1 MKSEE
6 IFNEL
11 IKIIQPSNIKVNE
24 SMKKH
29 TTFKI
34 GGNADFFVTVRTIE
48 EIKDILEFVKQNN
61 IELTVLGNGSN
72 ILVTDKGIRGIV
84 LKIDL
89 QGIEIQKKEEDVA
102 MQLTETMVAEETEVY
117 SYNYNQVFVTVGAG
131 VKMGN
136 LAQILLKEEI
146 EGFEFAA
153 GIPGTIGGAIRMNA
167 GAYGKEMKDVVL
179 STTCM
184 DKNGKLYTFSNEEQE
199 FSYRNSIFQKKDYI
213 IIETKLKLEYGKK
226 DEIQKKMEEYFKSR
240 KEKQPIEYPSA
251 GSSFKRQEGIITA
264 KLIDDVGLKGYKI
277 GGAQVSEKHAG
288 FIVNYNNATATD
300 VINLINY
307 IKEKV
312 YSKYGIKIEEE
323 IKIIGER

>member
-1 MKSEE
+1 MVKQEE
-6 IFNEL
+6 LEQ
-11 IKIIQPSNIKVNE
+11 KIIFDEP
-24 SMKKH
+24 MKKH
-29 TTFKI
+29 TSFKI
-34 GGNADFFVTVRTIE
+34 GGTADYFFKATTLEELQNIIKFAKIKELPITI
-48 EIKDILEFVKQNN
+48 I
-61 IELTVLGNGSN
+61 GNGSN
-72 ILVTDKGIRGIV
+72 LLVTDKGIRGLVIKIDIKK
-84 LKIDL
+84 LKIEKKDKFAV
-89 QGIEIQKKEEDVA
+89 IE
-102 MQLTETMVAEETEVY
+102 
-117 SYNYNQVFVTVGAG
+117 VGAG
-131 VKMGN
+131 NKLMALATKM
-136 LAQILLKEEI
+136 KDEELSGL
-146 EGFEFAA
+146 EGLS
-153 GIPGTIGGAIRMNA
+153 GIPGSVGGAIVMNA

-184 DKNGKLYTFSNEEQE
+184 DKNGKLYIFSNEEQE

-226 DEIQKKMEEYFKSR
+226 DEIQKRMEEYFKSR

>member
-1 MKSEE
+1 MVKQEE
-6 IFNEL
+6 LEQ
-11 IKIIQPSNIKVNE
+11 KIIFDEP
-24 SMKKH
+24 MKKH
-29 TTFKI
+29 TSFKI
-34 GGNADFFVTVRTIE
+34 GGTADYFFKATTLE
-48 EIKDILEFVKQNN
+48 ELQNIIKFAKIK
-61 IELTVLGNGSN
+61 ELTITIIGNGSN
-72 ILVTDKGIRGIV
+72 LLVTDKGIRGLVIKIDIKK
-84 LKIDL
+84 LKIEKKDEFAV
-89 QGIEIQKKEEDVA
+89 IE
-102 MQLTETMVAEETEVY
+102 
-117 SYNYNQVFVTVGAG
+117 VGAG
-131 VKMGN
+131 NKLMALATKM
-136 LAQILLKEEI
+136 KDEELSGL
-146 EGFEFAA
+146 EGLS
-153 GIPGTIGGAIRMNA
+153 GIPGSVGGAIVMNA

-323 IKIIGER
+323 IKIIGERY

>member
-1 MKSEE
+1 MVKQEE
-6 IFNEL
+6 LEQ
-11 IKIIQPSNIKVNE
+11 KIIFDEP
-24 SMKKH
+24 MKKH
-29 TTFKI
+29 TSFKI
-34 GGNADFFVTVRTIE
+34 GGTADYFFKATTLEELQNIIKFAKIKELPITI
-48 EIKDILEFVKQNN
+48 I
-61 IELTVLGNGSN
+61 GNGSN
-72 ILVTDKGIRGIV
+72 LLVTDKGIRGLVIKIDIKK
-84 LKIDL
+84 LKIEKKDEFAV
-89 QGIEIQKKEEDVA
+89 IE
-102 MQLTETMVAEETEVY
+102 
-117 SYNYNQVFVTVGAG
+117 VGAG
-131 VKMGN
+131 NKLMALATKM
-136 LAQILLKEEI
+136 KDEELSGL
-146 EGFEFAA
+146 EGLS
-153 GIPGTIGGAIRMNA
+153 GIPGSVGGAIVMNA

-226 DEIQKKMEEYFKSR
+226 DEIQKRMEEYFKSR

-251 GSSFKRQEGIITA
+251 GSSFKRQEGIITS

>member
-1 MKSEE
+1 MVKQEE
-6 IFNEL
+6 LEQ
-11 IKIIQPSNIKVNE
+11 KIIFDEP
-24 SMKKH
+24 MKKH
-29 TTFKI
+29 TSFKI
-34 GGNADFFVTVRTIE
+34 GGTADYFFKATTLEELQNIIKFAKIKELPITI
-48 EIKDILEFVKQNN
+48 I
-61 IELTVLGNGSN
+61 GNGSN
-72 ILVTDKGIRGIV
+72 LLVTDKGIRGLVIKIDIKK
-84 LKIDL
+84 LKIEKKDEFAV
-89 QGIEIQKKEEDVA
+89 IE
-102 MQLTETMVAEETEVY
+102 
-117 SYNYNQVFVTVGAG
+117 VGAG
-131 VKMGN
+131 NKLMALATKM
-136 LAQILLKEEI
+136 KDEELSGL
-146 EGFEFAA
+146 EGLS
-153 GIPGTIGGAIRMNA
+153 GIPGSVGGAIVMNA

>member
-1 MKSEE
+1 MVKQEE
-6 IFNEL
+6 LEQ
-11 IKIIQPSNIKVNE
+11 KIIFDEP
-24 SMKKH
+24 MKKH
-29 TTFKI
+29 TSFKI
-34 GGNADFFVTVRTIE
+34 GGTADYFFKATTLEELQNIIKFAKIKELPITI
-48 EIKDILEFVKQNN
+48 I
-61 IELTVLGNGSN
+61 GNGSN
-72 ILVTDKGIRGIV
+72 LLVTDKGIRGLVIKIDIKK
-84 LKIDL
+84 LKIEKKDEFAV
-89 QGIEIQKKEEDVA
+89 IE
-102 MQLTETMVAEETEVY
+102 
-117 SYNYNQVFVTVGAG
+117 VGAG
-131 VKMGN
+131 NKLMALATKM
-136 LAQILLKEEI
+136 KDEELSGL
-146 EGFEFAA
+146 EGLS
-153 GIPGTIGGAIRMNA
+153 GIPGSVGGAIVMNA

-184 DKNGKLYTFSNEEQE
+184 DKNGKLYIFSNEEQE

-240 KEKQPIEYPSA
+240 KEKQPIKYPSA

>member
-1 MKSEE
+1 MVKQEE
-6 IFNEL
+6 LEQ
-11 IKIIQPSNIKVNE
+11 KIIFDEP
-24 SMKKH
+24 MKKH
-29 TTFKI
+29 TSFKI
-34 GGNADFFVTVRTIE
+34 GGTADYFFKATTLEELQNIIKFAKIKELPITI
-48 EIKDILEFVKQNN
+48 I
-61 IELTVLGNGSN
+61 GNGSN
-72 ILVTDKGIRGIV
+72 LLVTDKGIRGLVIKIDIKK
-84 LKIDL
+84 LKIEKKDEFAV
-89 QGIEIQKKEEDVA
+89 IE
-102 MQLTETMVAEETEVY
+102 
-117 SYNYNQVFVTVGAG
+117 VGAG
-131 VKMGN
+131 NKLMALATKM
-136 LAQILLKEEI
+136 KDEELSGL
-146 EGFEFAA
+146 EGLS
-153 GIPGTIGGAIRMNA
+153 GIPGSVGGAIVMNA

-240 KEKQPIEYPSA
+240 KEKQPIKYPSA

-300 VINLINY
+300 VINLIDY
-307 IKEKV
+307 IKENV

>member
-1 MKSEE
+1 MVKQEE
-6 IFNEL
+6 LEQ
-11 IKIIQPSNIKVNE
+11 KIIFDEP
-24 SMKKH
+24 MKKH
-29 TTFKI
+29 TSFKI
-34 GGNADFFVTVRTIE
+34 GGTADYFFKATTLEELQNIIKFAKIKELPITI
-48 EIKDILEFVKQNN
+48 I
-61 IELTVLGNGSN
+61 GNGSN
-72 ILVTDKGIRGIV
+72 LLVTDKGIRGLVIKIDIKK
-84 LKIDL
+84 LKIEKKDEFAV
-89 QGIEIQKKEEDVA
+89 IE
-102 MQLTETMVAEETEVY
+102 
-117 SYNYNQVFVTVGAG
+117 VGAG
-131 VKMGN
+131 NKLMALATKM
-136 LAQILLKEEI
+136 KDEELSGL
-146 EGFEFAA
+146 EGLS
-153 GIPGTIGGAIRMNA
+153 GIPGSVGGAIVMNA

-240 KEKQPIEYPSA
+240 KEKQPIKYPSA

-300 VINLINY
+300 VINLIKY

>member
-1 MKSEE
+1 MVKQEE
-6 IFNEL
+6 LEQ
-11 IKIIQPSNIKVNE
+11 KIIFDEP
-24 SMKKH
+24 MKKH
-29 TTFKI
+29 TSFKI
-34 GGNADFFVTVRTIE
+34 GGTADYFFKATTLEELQSIIKFAKIKELPITI
-48 EIKDILEFVKQNN
+48 I
-61 IELTVLGNGSN
+61 GNGSN
-72 ILVTDKGIRGIV
+72 LLVTDKGIRGLVIKIDIKK
-84 LKIDL
+84 LKIEKKDEFAV
-89 QGIEIQKKEEDVA
+89 IE
-102 MQLTETMVAEETEVY
+102 
-117 SYNYNQVFVTVGAG
+117 VGAG
-131 VKMGN
+131 NKLMALATKM
-136 LAQILLKEEI
+136 KDEELSGL
-146 EGFEFAA
+146 EGLS
-153 GIPGTIGGAIRMNA
+153 GIPGSVGGAIVMNA

-226 DEIQKKMEEYFKSR
+226 DEIQKRMEEYFKSR

>member
-1 MKSEE
+1 MVKQEE
-6 IFNEL
+6 LEQ
-11 IKIIQPSNIKVNE
+11 KIIFDEP
-24 SMKKH
+24 MKKH
-29 TTFKI
+29 TSFKI
-34 GGNADFFVTVRTIE
+34 GGTADYFFKATTLEELQNIIKFAKIKEWPITI
-48 EIKDILEFVKQNN
+48 I
-61 IELTVLGNGSN
+61 GNGSN
-72 ILVTDKGIRGIV
+72 LLVTDKGIRGLVIKIDINK
-84 LKIDL
+84 LKI
-89 QGIEIQKKEEDVA
+89 EKKDKFAVVE
-102 MQLTETMVAEETEVY
+102 
-117 SYNYNQVFVTVGAG
+117 VGAG
-131 VKMGN
+131 NKLMALATKM
-136 LAQILLKEEI
+136 KDEELSGL
-146 EGFEFAA
+146 EGLS
-153 GIPGTIGGAIRMNA
+153 GIPGSVGGAVVMNA

-226 DEIQKKMEEYFKSR
+226 DEIQKRMEEYFKSR
-240 KEKQPIEYPSA
+240 KEKQPIKYPSA

>member
-1 MKSEE
+1 MVKQEE
-6 IFNEL
+6 LEQ
-11 IKIIQPSNIKVNE
+11 KIIFDEP
-24 SMKKH
+24 MKKH
-29 TTFKI
+29 TSFKI
-34 GGNADFFVTVRTIE
+34 GGTADYFFKATTLEELQNIIKFAKIKEWPITI
-48 EIKDILEFVKQNN
+48 I
-61 IELTVLGNGSN
+61 GNGSN
-72 ILVTDKGIRGIV
+72 LLVTDKGIRGLVIKIDIKK
-84 LKIDL
+84 LKIEKKDEFAV
-89 QGIEIQKKEEDVA
+89 IE
-102 MQLTETMVAEETEVY
+102 
-117 SYNYNQVFVTVGAG
+117 VGAG
-131 VKMGN
+131 NKLMALATKM
-136 LAQILLKEEI
+136 KDEELSGL
-146 EGFEFAA
+146 EGLS
-153 GIPGTIGGAIRMNA
+153 GIPGSVGGAIVMNA

-226 DEIQKKMEEYFKSR
+226 DEIQKRMEEYFKSR

>member
-1 MKSEE
+1 MVKQEE
-6 IFNEL
+6 LEQ
-11 IKIIQPSNIKVNE
+11 KIIFDEP
-24 SMKKH
+24 MKKH
-29 TTFKI
+29 TSFKI
-34 GGNADFFVTVRTIE
+34 GGTADYFFKATTLEELQNIIKFAKIKEWPITI
-48 EIKDILEFVKQNN
+48 I
-61 IELTVLGNGSN
+61 GNGSN
-72 ILVTDKGIRGIV
+72 LLVTDKGIRGLVIKIDINK
-84 LKIDL
+84 LKI
-89 QGIEIQKKEEDVA
+89 EKKDKFAVVE
-102 MQLTETMVAEETEVY
+102 
-117 SYNYNQVFVTVGAG
+117 VGAG
-131 VKMGN
+131 NKLMALATKM
-136 LAQILLKEEI
+136 KDEELSGL
-146 EGFEFAA
+146 EGLS
-153 GIPGTIGGAIRMNA
+153 GIPGSVGGAAVMNA

-226 DEIQKKMEEYFKSR
+226 DEIQKRMEEYFKSR

-300 VINLINY
+300 VINLIDY

>member
-1 MKSEE
+1 MVKQEE
-6 IFNEL
+6 LEQ
-11 IKIIQPSNIKVNE
+11 KIIFDEP
-24 SMKKH
+24 MKKH
-29 TTFKI
+29 TSFKI
-34 GGNADFFVTVRTIE
+34 GGTADYFFKATTLEELQNIIKFAKIKEWPITI
-48 EIKDILEFVKQNN
+48 I
-61 IELTVLGNGSN
+61 GNGSN
-72 ILVTDKGIRGIV
+72 LLVTDKGIRGLVIKIDINK
-84 LKIDL
+84 LKI
-89 QGIEIQKKEEDVA
+89 EKKDKFAVVE
-102 MQLTETMVAEETEVY
+102 
-117 SYNYNQVFVTVGAG
+117 VGAG
-131 VKMGN
+131 NKLMALATKM
-136 LAQILLKEEI
+136 KDEELSGL
-146 EGFEFAA
+146 EGLS
-153 GIPGTIGGAIRMNA
+153 GIPGSVGGAVVMNA

-184 DKNGKLYTFSNEEQE
+184 DKNGKLYIFSNEEQE

-226 DEIQKKMEEYFKSR
+226 DEIQKRMEEYFKSR

>member
-1 MKSEE
+1 MVKQEE
-6 IFNEL
+6 LEQ
-11 IKIIQPSNIKVNE
+11 KIIFDEP
-24 SMKKH
+24 MKKH
-29 TTFKI
+29 TSFKI
-34 GGNADFFVTVRTIE
+34 GGTADYFFKATTLEELQNIIKFAKIKEWPITI
-48 EIKDILEFVKQNN
+48 I
-61 IELTVLGNGSN
+61 GNGSN
-72 ILVTDKGIRGIV
+72 LLVTDKGIRGLVIKIDINK
-84 LKIDL
+84 LKI
-89 QGIEIQKKEEDVA
+89 EKKDKFAVVE
-102 MQLTETMVAEETEVY
+102 
-117 SYNYNQVFVTVGAG
+117 VGAG
-131 VKMGN
+131 NKLMALATKM
-136 LAQILLKEEI
+136 KDEELSGL
-146 EGFEFAA
+146 EGLS
-153 GIPGTIGGAIRMNA
+153 GIPGSVGGAVVMNA

-226 DEIQKKMEEYFKSR
+226 DEIQKRMEEYFKSR

>member
-1 MKSEE
+1 MVKQKE
-6 IFNEL
+6 IEQ
-11 IKIIQPSNIKVNE
+11 KIIFDEP
-24 SMKKH
+24 MKKH
-29 TTFKI
+29 TSFKI
-34 GGNADFFVTVRTIE
+34 GGTADYFFKATTLEELQNIIKFAKIKELPITI
-48 EIKDILEFVKQNN
+48 I
-61 IELTVLGNGSN
+61 GNGSN
-72 ILVTDKGIRGIV
+72 LLVTDKGIRGLVIKIDINK
-84 LKIDL
+84 LKI
-89 QGIEIQKKEEDVA
+89 EKKDEFAVVE
-102 MQLTETMVAEETEVY
+102 
-117 SYNYNQVFVTVGAG
+117 VGAG
-131 VKMGN
+131 NKLMALATKM
-136 LAQILLKEEI
+136 KDEELSGL
-146 EGFEFAA
+146 EGLS
-153 GIPGTIGGAIRMNA
+153 GIPGSVGGAVVMNA

-179 STTCM
+179 STTCI
-184 DKNGKLYTFSNEEQE
+184 DKNGRLYTFSNEKQE

-226 DEIQKKMEEYFKSR
+226 DEIQKRMEEYFKSR

-264 KLIDDVGLKGYKI
+264 KLIDDAGLKGYKI
-277 GGAQVSEKHAG
+277 GGAKVSEKHAG

>member
-1 MKSEE
+1 MVKQEE
-6 IFNEL
+6 LEQ
-11 IKIIQPSNIKVNE
+11 KIIFDEP
-24 SMKKH
+24 MKKH
-29 TTFKI
+29 TSFKI
-34 GGNADFFVTVRTIE
+34 GGTADYFFKATTLEELQNIIKFAKIKEWPITI
-48 EIKDILEFVKQNN
+48 I
-61 IELTVLGNGSN
+61 GNGSN
-72 ILVTDKGIRGIV
+72 LLVTDKGIRGLVIKIDINK
-84 LKIDL
+84 LKI
-89 QGIEIQKKEEDVA
+89 EKKDKFAVVE
-102 MQLTETMVAEETEVY
+102 
-117 SYNYNQVFVTVGAG
+117 VGAG
-131 VKMGN
+131 NKLMVLATKM
-136 LAQILLKEEI
+136 KDEELSGL
-146 EGFEFAA
+146 EGLS
-153 GIPGTIGGAIRMNA
+153 GIPGSVGGAVVMNA

-226 DEIQKKMEEYFKSR
+226 DEIQKRMEEYFKSR

>member
-1 MKSEE
+1 MVKQEE
-6 IFNEL
+6 LEQ
-11 IKIIQPSNIKVNE
+11 KIIFDEP
-24 SMKKH
+24 MKKH
-29 TTFKI
+29 TSFKI
-34 GGNADFFVTVRTIE
+34 GGTADYFFKATTLEELQNIIKFAKIKELPITI
-48 EIKDILEFVKQNN
+48 I
-61 IELTVLGNGSN
+61 GNGSN
-72 ILVTDKGIRGIV
+72 LLVTDKGIRGLVIKIDIKK
-84 LKIDL
+84 LKIVKKDEFAV
-89 QGIEIQKKEEDVA
+89 IE
-102 MQLTETMVAEETEVY
+102 
-117 SYNYNQVFVTVGAG
+117 VGAG
-131 VKMGN
+131 NKLMALATKM
-136 LAQILLKEEI
+136 KDEELSGL
-146 EGFEFAA
+146 EGLS
-153 GIPGTIGGAIRMNA
+153 GIPGSVGGAIVMNA

-226 DEIQKKMEEYFKSR
+226 DEIQKRMEEYFKSR

>member
-1 MKSEE
+1 MVKQEE
-6 IFNEL
+6 LEQ
-11 IKIIQPSNIKVNE
+11 KIIFDEP
-24 SMKKH
+24 MKKH
-29 TTFKI
+29 TSFKI
-34 GGNADFFVTVRTIE
+34 GGTADYFFKATTLEELQNIIKFAKIKELPITI
-48 EIKDILEFVKQNN
+48 I
-61 IELTVLGNGSN
+61 GNGSN
-72 ILVTDKGIRGIV
+72 LLVTDKGIRGLVIKIDIKK
-84 LKIDL
+84 LKIEKKDEFAV
-89 QGIEIQKKEEDVA
+89 IE
-102 MQLTETMVAEETEVY
+102 
-117 SYNYNQVFVTVGAG
+117 VGAG
-131 VKMGN
+131 NKLMALATKM
-136 LAQILLKEEI
+136 KDEELSGL
-146 EGFEFAA
+146 EGLS
-153 GIPGTIGGAIRMNA
+153 GIPGSVGGAIVMNA

-240 KEKQPIEYPSA
+240 KEKQPIKYPSA

-300 VINLINY
+300 VINLIDY

>member
-1 MKSEE
+1 MVKQEE
-6 IFNEL
+6 LEQ
-11 IKIIQPSNIKVNE
+11 KIIFDEP
-24 SMKKH
+24 MKKH
-29 TTFKI
+29 TSFKI
-34 GGNADFFVTVRTIE
+34 GGTADYFFKATTLEELQNIIKFAKIKELPITI
-48 EIKDILEFVKQNN
+48 I
-61 IELTVLGNGSN
+61 GNGSN
-72 ILVTDKGIRGIV
+72 LLVTDKGIRGLVIKIDIKK
-84 LKIDL
+84 LKIEKKDEFAV
-89 QGIEIQKKEEDVA
+89 IE
-102 MQLTETMVAEETEVY
+102 
-117 SYNYNQVFVTVGAG
+117 VGAG
-131 VKMGN
+131 NKLMALATKMKG
-136 LAQILLKEEI
+136 EELSGL
-146 EGFEFAA
+146 EGLS
-153 GIPGTIGGAIRMNA
+153 GIPGSVGGAIVMNA

>member
-1 MKSEE
+1 MVKQEE
-6 IFNEL
+6 LEQ
-11 IKIIQPSNIKVNE
+11 KIIFDEP
-24 SMKKH
+24 MKKH
-29 TTFKI
+29 TSFKI
-34 GGNADFFVTVRTIE
+34 GGTADYFFKATTLEELQNIIKFAKIKELPITI
-48 EIKDILEFVKQNN
+48 I
-61 IELTVLGNGSN
+61 GNGSN
-72 ILVTDKGIRGIV
+72 LLVTDKGIRGLVIKIDIKK
-84 LKIDL
+84 LKIEKKDEFAV
-89 QGIEIQKKEEDVA
+89 IE
-102 MQLTETMVAEETEVY
+102 
-117 SYNYNQVFVTVGAG
+117 VGAG
-131 VKMGN
+131 NKLMALATKM
-136 LAQILLKEEI
+136 KDEELSGL
-146 EGFEFAA
+146 EGLS
-153 GIPGTIGGAIRMNA
+153 GIPGSVGGAIVMNA

-226 DEIQKKMEEYFKSR
+226 DEIQKRMEEYFKSR

-300 VINLINY
+300 VINLIKY

>member
-1 MKSEE
+1 MVKQEE
-6 IFNEL
+6 LEQ
-11 IKIIQPSNIKVNE
+11 KIIFDEP
-24 SMKKH
+24 MKKH
-29 TTFKI
+29 TSFKI
-34 GGNADFFVTVRTIE
+34 GGTADYFFKATTLEELQNIIKFAKIKELPITI
-48 EIKDILEFVKQNN
+48 I
-61 IELTVLGNGSN
+61 GNGSN
-72 ILVTDKGIRGIV
+72 LLVTDKGIRGLVIKIDIKK
-84 LKIDL
+84 LKIEKKDEFAV
-89 QGIEIQKKEEDVA
+89 IE
-102 MQLTETMVAEETEVY
+102 
-117 SYNYNQVFVTVGAG
+117 VGAG
-131 VKMGN
+131 NKLMALATKM
-136 LAQILLKEEI
+136 KDEELSGL
-146 EGFEFAA
+146 EGLS
-153 GIPGTIGGAIRMNA
+153 GIPGSVGGAIVMNA

-226 DEIQKKMEEYFKSR
+226 DEIQKRMEEYFKSR

-300 VINLINY
+300 VINLIDY

>member
-1 MKSEE
+1 MVKQEE
-6 IFNEL
+6 LEQ
-11 IKIIQPSNIKVNE
+11 KIIFDEP
-24 SMKKH
+24 MKKH
-29 TTFKI
+29 TSFKI
-34 GGNADFFVTVRTIE
+34 GGTADYFFKATTLEELQNIIKFAKIKELPITI
-48 EIKDILEFVKQNN
+48 I
-61 IELTVLGNGSN
+61 GNGSN
-72 ILVTDKGIRGIV
+72 LLVTDKGIRGLVIKIDIKK
-84 LKIDL
+84 LKIEKKDEFAV
-89 QGIEIQKKEEDVA
+89 IE
-102 MQLTETMVAEETEVY
+102 
-117 SYNYNQVFVTVGAG
+117 VGAG
-131 VKMGN
+131 NKLMALATKM
-136 LAQILLKEEI
+136 KDEELSGL
-146 EGFEFAA
+146 EGLS
-153 GIPGTIGGAIRMNA
+153 GIPGSVGGAIVMNA

-226 DEIQKKMEEYFKSR
+226 DEIQKRMEEYFKSR

-251 GSSFKRQEGIITA
+251 GSSFKRQEGIITS

-300 VINLINY
+300 VINLIKY

>member
-1 MKSEE
+1 MVKQEE
-6 IFNEL
+6 LEQ
-11 IKIIQPSNIKVNE
+11 KIIFDEP
-24 SMKKH
+24 MKKH
-29 TTFKI
+29 TSFKI
-34 GGNADFFVTVRTIE
+34 GGTADYFFKATTLEELQNIIKFAKIKELPITI
-48 EIKDILEFVKQNN
+48 I
-61 IELTVLGNGSN
+61 GNGSN
-72 ILVTDKGIRGIV
+72 LLVTDKGIRGLVIKIDIKK
-84 LKIDL
+84 LKIEKKDEFAV
-89 QGIEIQKKEEDVA
+89 IE
-102 MQLTETMVAEETEVY
+102 
-117 SYNYNQVFVTVGAG
+117 VGAG
-131 VKMGN
+131 NKLMALATKM
-136 LAQILLKEEI
+136 KDEELSGL
-146 EGFEFAA
+146 EGLS
-153 GIPGTIGGAIRMNA
+153 GIPGSVGGAIVMNA

-213 IIETKLKLEYGKK
+213 IIETKLKLEYVKK
-226 DEIQKKMEEYFKSR
+226 DEIQKRMEEYFKSR

-300 VINLINY
+300 VINLIDY

>member
-1 MKSEE
+1 MVKQEE
-6 IFNEL
+6 LEQ
-11 IKIIQPSNIKVNE
+11 KIIFDEP
-24 SMKKH
+24 MKKH
-29 TTFKI
+29 TSFKI
-34 GGNADFFVTVRTIE
+34 GGTADYFFKATTLEELQNIIKFAKIKELPITI
-48 EIKDILEFVKQNN
+48 I
-61 IELTVLGNGSN
+61 GNGSN
-72 ILVTDKGIRGIV
+72 LLVTDKGIRGLVI
-84 LKIDL
+84 KIDIKKL
-89 QGIEIQKKEEDVA
+89 KKEKKDEFAVI
-102 MQLTETMVAEETEVY
+102 E
-117 SYNYNQVFVTVGAG
+117 VGAG
-131 VKMGN
+131 NKLMALATKM
-136 LAQILLKEEI
+136 KDEELSGL
-146 EGFEFAA
+146 EGLS
-153 GIPGTIGGAIRMNA
+153 GIPGSVGGAIVMNA

-226 DEIQKKMEEYFKSR
+226 DEIQKRMEEYFKSR

>member
-1 MKSEE
+1 MVKQEE
-6 IFNEL
+6 LEQ
-11 IKIIQPSNIKVNE
+11 KIIFDEP
-24 SMKKH
+24 MKKH
-29 TTFKI
+29 TSFKI
-34 GGNADFFVTVRTIE
+34 GGTADYFFKATTLEELQNIIKFAKIKELPITI
-48 EIKDILEFVKQNN
+48 I
-61 IELTVLGNGSN
+61 GNGSN
-72 ILVTDKGIRGIV
+72 LLVTDKGIRGLVIKIDIKK
-84 LKIDL
+84 LKIEKKDEFAV
-89 QGIEIQKKEEDVA
+89 IE
-102 MQLTETMVAEETEVY
+102 
-117 SYNYNQVFVTVGAG
+117 VGAG
-131 VKMGN
+131 NKLMALATKM
-136 LAQILLKEEI
+136 KDEELSGL
-146 EGFEFAA
+146 EGLS
-153 GIPGTIGGAIRMNA
+153 GIPGSVGGAIVMNA
-167 GAYGKEMKDVVL
+167 GAYGKEMKDIVL

>member
-1 MKSEE
+1 MVKQEE
-6 IFNEL
+6 LEQ
-11 IKIIQPSNIKVNE
+11 KIIFDE

-29 TTFKI
+29 TSFKI
-34 GGNADFFVTVRTIE
+34 GGTADYFFKATTLEELQNIIKFAKIKELPITI
-48 EIKDILEFVKQNN
+48 I
-61 IELTVLGNGSN
+61 GNGSN
-72 ILVTDKGIRGIV
+72 LLVTDKGIRGLVIKIDIKK
-84 LKIDL
+84 LKIEKKDEFAV
-89 QGIEIQKKEEDVA
+89 IE
-102 MQLTETMVAEETEVY
+102 
-117 SYNYNQVFVTVGAG
+117 VGAG
-131 VKMGN
+131 NKLMALATKM
-136 LAQILLKEEI
+136 KDEELSGL
-146 EGFEFAA
+146 EGLS
-153 GIPGTIGGAIRMNA
+153 GIPGSVGGAIVMNA

-226 DEIQKKMEEYFKSR
+226 DEIQKRMEEYFKSR

>member
-1 MKSEE
+1 MVKQEE
-6 IFNEL
+6 LEQ
-11 IKIIQPSNIKVNE
+11 KIIFDEP
-24 SMKKH
+24 MKKH
-29 TTFKI
+29 TSFKI
-34 GGNADFFVTVRTIE
+34 GGTADYFFKATTLEELQNIIKFAKIKKLPTTI
-48 EIKDILEFVKQNN
+48 I
-61 IELTVLGNGSN
+61 GNGSN
-72 ILVTDKGIRGIV
+72 LLVTDKGIRGLVIKIDINK
-84 LKIDL
+84 LKI
-89 QGIEIQKKEEDVA
+89 EKKDKFAVVE
-102 MQLTETMVAEETEVY
+102 
-117 SYNYNQVFVTVGAG
+117 VGAG
-131 VKMGN
+131 NKLMALATKM
-136 LAQILLKEEI
+136 KDEELSGL
-146 EGFEFAA
+146 EGLS
-153 GIPGTIGGAIRMNA
+153 GIPGSVGGAVVMNA

-179 STTCM
+179 STTCI

-226 DEIQKKMEEYFKSR
+226 DEIQKRMEEYFKSR

-312 YSKYGIKIEEE
+312 YNKYGIKIEEE

>member
-1 MKSEE
+1 MQVVKQEE
-6 IFNEL
+6 LEQ
-11 IKIIQPSNIKVNE
+11 KIIFDEP
-24 SMKKH
+24 MKKH
-29 TTFKI
+29 TSFKI
-34 GGNADFFVTVRTIE
+34 GGTADYFFKATTLEELQNIIKFAKIKELPITI
-48 EIKDILEFVKQNN
+48 I
-61 IELTVLGNGSN
+61 GNGSN
-72 ILVTDKGIRGIV
+72 LLVTDKGIRGLVIKIDIKK
-84 LKIDL
+84 LKIEKKDEFAV
-89 QGIEIQKKEEDVA
+89 IE
-102 MQLTETMVAEETEVY
+102 
-117 SYNYNQVFVTVGAG
+117 VGAG
-131 VKMGN
+131 NKLMALATKM
-136 LAQILLKEEI
+136 KDEELSGL
-146 EGFEFAA
+146 EGLS
-153 GIPGTIGGAIRMNA
+153 GIPGSVGGAIVMNA

-240 KEKQPIEYPSA
+240 KEKQPIKYPSA

-300 VINLINY
+300 VINLIDY

>member
-1 MKSEE
+1 MVKQEE
-6 IFNEL
+6 LEQ
-11 IKIIQPSNIKVNE
+11 KIIFDEP
-24 SMKKH
+24 MKKH
-29 TTFKI
+29 TSFKI
-34 GGNADFFVTVRTIE
+34 GGTADYFFKATTLEELQNIIKFAKIKEWPITI
-48 EIKDILEFVKQNN
+48 I
-61 IELTVLGNGSN
+61 GNGSN
-72 ILVTDKGIRGIV
+72 LLVTDKGIRGLVIKIDINK
-84 LKIDL
+84 LKI
-89 QGIEIQKKEEDVA
+89 EKKDKFAVVE
-102 MQLTETMVAEETEVY
+102 
-117 SYNYNQVFVTVGAG
+117 VGAG
-131 VKMGN
+131 NKLMALATKM
-136 LAQILLKEEI
+136 KDEELSGL
-146 EGFEFAA
+146 EGLS
-153 GIPGTIGGAIRMNA
+153 GIPGSVGGAVVMNA

-226 DEIQKKMEEYFKSR
+226 DEIQKRMEEYFKSR
-240 KEKQPIEYPSA
+240 KEKQPIKYPSA

-300 VINLINY
+300 VINLIDY

>member
-1 MKSEE
+1 MVKQEE
-6 IFNEL
+6 LEQ
-11 IKIIQPSNIKVNE
+11 KIIFDEP
-24 SMKKH
+24 MKKH
-29 TTFKI
+29 TSFKI
-34 GGNADFFVTVRTIE
+34 GGTADYFFKATTLEELQNIIKFAKIKELPITI
-48 EIKDILEFVKQNN
+48 I
-61 IELTVLGNGSN
+61 GNGSN
-72 ILVTDKGIRGIV
+72 LLVTDKGIRGLVIKIDIKK
-84 LKIDL
+84 LKIEKKDEFAV
-89 QGIEIQKKEEDVA
+89 IE
-102 MQLTETMVAEETEVY
+102 
-117 SYNYNQVFVTVGAG
+117 VGAG
-131 VKMGN
+131 NKLMALATKM
-136 LAQILLKEEI
+136 KDEELSGL
-146 EGFEFAA
+146 EGLS
-153 GIPGTIGGAIRMNA
+153 GIPGSVGGAIVMNA

-300 VINLINY
+300 VINLIKY

>member
-1 MKSEE
+1 MVKQEE
-6 IFNEL
+6 LEQ
-11 IKIIQPSNIKVNE
+11 KIIFDEP
-24 SMKKH
+24 MKKH
-29 TTFKI
+29 TSFKI
-34 GGNADFFVTVRTIE
+34 GGTADYFFKATTLEELQNIIKFAKIKELPITI
-48 EIKDILEFVKQNN
+48 I
-61 IELTVLGNGSN
+61 GNGSN
-72 ILVTDKGIRGIV
+72 LLVTDKGLRGLVIKIDIKK
-84 LKIDL
+84 LKIEKKDEFAV
-89 QGIEIQKKEEDVA
+89 IE
-102 MQLTETMVAEETEVY
+102 
-117 SYNYNQVFVTVGAG
+117 VGAG
-131 VKMGN
+131 NKLMALATKM
-136 LAQILLKEEI
+136 KDEELSGL
-146 EGFEFAA
+146 EGLS
-153 GIPGTIGGAIRMNA
+153 GIPGSVGGAIVMNA

-240 KEKQPIEYPSA
+240 KEKQPIKYPSA

-300 VINLINY
+300 VINLIDY
-307 IKEKV
+307 IKENV

>member
-1 MKSEE
+1 MVKQEE
-6 IFNEL
+6 LEQ
-11 IKIIQPSNIKVNE
+11 KIIFDEP
-24 SMKKH
+24 MKKH
-29 TTFKI
+29 TSFKI
-34 GGNADFFVTVRTIE
+34 GGTADYFFKATTLEELQNIIKFAKIKELPITI
-48 EIKDILEFVKQNN
+48 I
-61 IELTVLGNGSN
+61 GNGSN
-72 ILVTDKGIRGIV
+72 LLVTDKGIRGLVIKIDIKK
-84 LKIDL
+84 LKIEKKDEFAV
-89 QGIEIQKKEEDVA
+89 IE
-102 MQLTETMVAEETEVY
+102 
-117 SYNYNQVFVTVGAG
+117 VGAG
-131 VKMGN
+131 NKLMALATKM
-136 LAQILLKEEI
+136 KDEELSGL
-146 EGFEFAA
+146 EGLS
-153 GIPGTIGGAIRMNA
+153 GIPGSVGGAIVMNA

-184 DKNGKLYTFSNEEQE
+184 DKNGKLYTFSDEEQE

-226 DEIQKKMEEYFKSR
+226 DEIQKRMEEYFKSR